1 MKIRT
6 CFVSNSSSSSFVVQ
20 GTDVESI
27 KRRIAKAID
36 SCPQLKG
43 LGRNAVEND
52 SILRLYPITDDLK
65 AADRRRICEEMQN
78 YTWWHFRPSEL
89 KTGTTRIV
97 TAENSLYDLEER
109 DEGKASAIW
118 DEDPETF
125 KDPIEAIDKEF
136 GTTHKHLG

>member
-20 GTDVESI
+20 GTNVEEI
-27 KRRIAKAID
+27 KARIAKAID

-89 KTGTTRIV
+89 KSGTTRIV

-125 KDPIEAIDKEF
+125 KDPVEAIDKEF

>member
-20 GTDVESI
+20 GTDVEDI
-27 KRRIAKAID
+27 KNRIAKAID

-43 LGRNAVEND
+43 LGMKVVNSD
-52 SILRLYPITDDLK
+52 SVLRLYPITDDLK
-65 AADRRRICEEMQN
+65 AADRRRICRDIQE
-78 YTWWHFRPSEL
+78 YTWWRFRPSEL

-109 DEGKASAIW
+109 DEEKASAIW
-118 DEDPETF
+118 DENPETF
-125 KDPIEAIDKEF
+125 KDPVEAIDEEF